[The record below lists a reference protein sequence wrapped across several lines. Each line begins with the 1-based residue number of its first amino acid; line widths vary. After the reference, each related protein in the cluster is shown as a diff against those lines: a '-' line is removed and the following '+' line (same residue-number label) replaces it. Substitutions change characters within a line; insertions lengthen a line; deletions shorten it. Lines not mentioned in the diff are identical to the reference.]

1 MGGTGICLYA
11 KERTSSDKL
20 DKIQGEREI
29 IDGALSLR
37 RLLKI

>member
-11 KERTSSDKL
+11 EERTRSDEL

-37 RLLKI
+37 RLLKS